1 MIVLKREIRHIETL
15 HFLISHKMTGTPD
28 QLAEKLS
35 ISRRQ
40 LFNIIAFFRHLV
52 DSSTKCEFTQSFC

>member
-28 QLAEKLS
+28 QL
-35 ISRRQ
+35 
-40 LFNIIAFFRHLV
+40 V